1 MERDLVKKH
10 HLEIDP
16 WRTQVLHLDS
26 PASSLLLCSPLWVGI
41 CHISSSL
48 APAPSYLSLVA
59 PTETWKWQRKGNCC
73 TVREEWWSWC
83 APGQANIPPEKQS
96 TSTSRCP
103 PSFLRTHSYQFT
115 VQCSMSMSISKGLW
129 LKTLEI
135 SQKSSS
141 TLSPKSD
148 YYYSSNCLQLQLW
161 LEDRWSFPYMNA
173 VLSMELFFTHAPF
186 SVKKL

>member
-1 MERDLVKKH
+1 
-10 HLEIDP
+10 
-16 WRTQVLHLDS
+16 
-26 PASSLLLCSPLWVGI
+26 
-41 CHISSSL
+41 
-48 APAPSYLSLVA
+48 
-59 PTETWKWQRKGNCC
+59 
-73 TVREEWWSWC
+73 
-83 APGQANIPPEKQS
+83 
-96 TSTSRCP
+96 
-103 PSFLRTHSYQFT
+103 